1 MLYPLYALAALMRD
15 IHSEATNPPGGFSA
29 YNGKPDASLFTV
41 RLPDPLYMIVD
52 VSESGSRVTV
62 YASYAGGARVV
73 SRRDIV
79 R

>member
-29 YNGKPDASLFTV
+29 YNGAPDASLFTD
-41 RLPDPLYMIVD
+41 RLPDPFYMIVD

-62 YASYAGGARVV
+62 SACYAGGAHVM
-73 SRRDIV
+73 SRLVIV